1 MRNPSSTPIR
11 SVGIIRGKV
20 RAISTTVLK
29 GARTIDAKGLVVAPG
44 FVDLHW
50 HGVDAADGGEV
61 GELLHGARHDLD
73 GPLAMTALHELVNFG
88 SGPLSVL
95 SQITILYWPRRRSF
109 SALSQRAGSAFN
121 SWPSCGAFAG
131 RPRESGQDLR
141 KTQIA

>member
-20 RAISTTVLK
+20 RALSATVLK

-95 SQITILYWPRRRSF
+95 SQITILYWPRLARSRLYR
-109 SALSQRAGSAFN
+109 SAPVPLSIVGPRVVLSLAAPVNRA
-121 SWPSCGAFAG
+121 
-131 RPRESGQDLR
+131 R
-141 KTQIA
+141 T